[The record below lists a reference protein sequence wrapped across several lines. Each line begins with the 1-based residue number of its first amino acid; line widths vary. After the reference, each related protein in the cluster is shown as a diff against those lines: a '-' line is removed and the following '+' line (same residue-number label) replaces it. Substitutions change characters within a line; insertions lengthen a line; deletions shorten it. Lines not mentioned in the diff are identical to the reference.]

1 MTCIYSRR
9 LVLIALLSATA
20 AGACAAPSQAIPRP
34 GSVQPTQPGT
44 TQVPPGHPEW
54 WLPEPGSAWQ
64 WQLSNPEIEV
74 SSGVDVYDIDLF
86 EGAART
92 VEDLHAAGIRV
103 LCYLNA
109 GSWEEWRPDADDF
122 PSAVRGKPYQGW
134 PGEYWLDIRQLEV
147 LGPIM
152 EARLDLCRDKGFDG
166 VEPDNIDGYQ
176 NETGFPLTYQDQLA
190 YNLWLADQAHQRG
203 LAIGLK
209 NDSSQAADLAAAFDF
224 ALTEDCFADGWC
236 GDLAPFLETGKA
248 VFAAEYTDRMT
259 VRRFQNGVCPQA
271 AELGISAIRKRRSLD
286 SWLELCP

>member
-1 MTCIYSRR
+1 MNCIYSRR
-9 LVLIALLSATA
+9 LVLIALLTATA
-20 AGACAAPSQAIPRP
+20 AGACSAPSQAIPRP
-34 GSVQPTQPGT
+34 GSIQPTQPRA
-44 TQVPPGHPEW
+44 TQIPSEHSEW
-54 WLPEPGSAWQ
+54 WLPEPGSTWQ
-64 WQLSNPEIEV
+64 WQLSDPETEA
-74 SSGVDVYDIDLF
+74 SFGVDVYDIDLF
-86 EGAART
+86 ESDAKT
-92 VEDLHAAGIRV
+92 VEDLHTAGSRV

-122 PSAVRGKPYQGW
+122 PSAVRGQPYQGW

-152 EARLDLCRDKGFDG
+152 EARLDLCWDKGFDG

-176 NETGFPLTYQDQLA
+176 NETGFPLTYQDQLT

-209 NDSSQAADLAAAFDF
+209 NDVPQAADLAAVFDF
-224 ALTEDCFADGWC
+224 ALTEDCFAEGWC
-236 GDLAPFLETGKA
+236 GDLAPFLEAGKA

-259 VRRFQNGVCPQA
+259 VRRFQNQVCPQA
-271 AELGISAIRKRRSLD
+271 ADLGISAILKRRSLD